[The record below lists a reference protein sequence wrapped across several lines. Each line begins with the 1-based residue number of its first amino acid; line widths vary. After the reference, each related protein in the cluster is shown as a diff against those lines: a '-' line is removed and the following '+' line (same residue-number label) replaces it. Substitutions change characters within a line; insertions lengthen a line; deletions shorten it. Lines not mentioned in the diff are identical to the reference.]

1 MVDPFLPKKSFEMH
15 LILTV
20 FAESARQ
27 KSAVLQDFAGIARDG
42 CAERQ
47 PRERRHQL
55 IDRRTTF
62 NVQLE
67 ITVTVESTK

>member
-1 MVDPFLPKKSFEMH
+1 MVDPFLPKKGFEMH

-55 IDRRTTF
+55 ID
-62 NVQLE
+62 
-67 ITVTVESTK
+67 